1 MKDLLRILGLAGMF
15 VSSTAGYFVIKFWLT
30 AP

>member
-1 MKDLLRILGLAGMF
+1 MKDVLKILGFAGLF